1 MSYENVLTQTLLI
14 PRHHQRWVSKD
25 RAVCLVTEEY
35 LLNWKQGSV
44 KSYGRSRS
52 LSSAEA
58 ELMLAP
64 SYEVLT
70 KPWIRISV
78 KIIQKSDHLVD
89 RLRDE
94 PLSSSQIPSC
104 LAEHLAQ
111 VCRENF
117 CNLWTSAAHKFSS
130 EPNSVFQNGQDQF
143 TEVVKKYLLR
153 LQPGFYINLTD
164 KQDSSLHTGSLISS
178 PKNTVPLLGVVD
190 CKDVYLVVQPYL
202 AYSLQNIAM
211 YSPMLFSRSNA
222 KPLFI
227 LYQVLQCMAS
237 LHERGLALGRL
248 SLYNILVDKKL
259 WVYVMVPSFSFFH
272 CNGNQICQETAIFK
286 IRGSQENENL
296 IEVFETSQKKIGHIE
311 KETFAS
317 EHRNKFKHLSEN
329 EQSLADAVEF
339 FHGAEFMNY
348 SLDDLSQITESW
360 VTRKLSN
367 FKYLMILNYLTGRRT
382 GDPNHHPV
390 LPWVTDFSTADG
402 VIRNLKRS
410 KFRLNKG
417 DSQLDFTYETMTN
430 ISNNIDHIPHH
441 VSDVLSDITY
451 YVYKARRTPKQI
463 LCKYV
468 RSKWVPNEYPVS
480 MQRMYQWTPDECI
493 PEFFT
498 DPTIF
503 TSIHE
508 DLPDLQLPSWCTS
521 AQDFVLRHMNV
532 LESEDVSEKL
542 HYWIDLTFGFKLS
555 GQASVKSKNVYL
567 QLVDQHKNV
576 KNYGV
581 VQLFSHPHPHRLP
594 ISSQHDAQPP
604 RFLGTQD
611 LINAESSLDGKEVRP
626 ETAKIFIPRSFD
638 PLAPLDQFESLHAFT
653 SRAMRILSTGLTPR
667 DFETPYLA
675 DPLGRQQAVWRD
687 MQNFGCVMC
696 EMFSSQK
703 LPLLQ
708 PNTSLKERYRMIQ
721 RLHVQDRQILPRFLQ
736 KAAEIL
742 LHLDSQLSAKTSAG
756 RSDGPLFDYP
766 LINSMGLPPPTP
778 TLLLQPYVDVL
789 PFPSYFAN
797 LYNCLQQF
805 KDKDNEIEKVKM
817 DMTKSK
823 GERRKL
829 IKVTARQKVALL
841 EKYLVKYRGDL
852 SEEGYEI
859 LLPYIEDL
867 FQDPNTT
874 VQAAWSLI
882 NLIGQDLGPKE
893 TSKRF
898 LSYLSLIF
906 IGEESTPN
914 HMKLYHR
921 TFLVQLL
928 LRLGLDTFLT
938 NFSTLLVEATAG
950 YKDFVS
956 CNNTGNLEEEEEDET
971 AEGKEEEDVF
981 VEDCHKEVS
990 SIENPLEGQTTI
1002 EDELLEDS
1010 RPDIEDA
1017 DEPQVEDDIPDE
1029 EFGAMWID
1037 GDVMMEN
1044 VKDNSSRD
1052 SKDELSFDSHSSDQA
1067 SMKSGETDGRKDLCQ
1082 DDSMDRVSIHS
1093 ISAFLH
1099 QSHQPLTA
1107 KEETKNS
1114 FNEFSPDIDEDAD
1127 VTVSDSDIA
1136 VDDVDSADDV
1146 DEISDVT
1153 SENHTRGQI
1162 SSYSMIRSETDEF
1175 NQIHHT
1181 QTCNIRDIAAESIK
1195 WLSHRLGPL
1204 LTAKFLS
1211 KNLVRMLALCYLG
1224 EEQMERV
1231 NQTGKG
1237 FPHTSYA
1244 VVGDNHAVKV
1254 LECLNYVA
1262 CLYGEQVILLQY
1274 LPCIVDLVHVSW
1286 KRLTVRAEAGLVA
1299 ALVLM
1304 RHMIPLLSDTA
1315 FMDVL
1320 QESVIKEVIFPSL
1333 KLLSSTSTTF
1343 PSGSLYRSVALFK
1356 MVDIIYIIGLR
1367 LGFEMT
1373 RHHMTPVLKSFFK
1386 PFSDVYGI
1394 QSKTP
1399 TSNSPGELKEV
1410 PSQKS
1415 LKSMDSVDESYLNIK
1430 KDESTQDYII
1440 GSPVTISFLAP
1451 DAVHSP
1457 KLRGKPLKASYSL
1470 SMGHMIEE
1478 RDEDPDVNKSTGENI
1493 QLEMRETFS
1502 AKLAY
1507 AAYIPLTSVFGSH
1520 HMEDNVSN
1528 DDLIRRLCS
1537 QCDSSL
1543 NISGCF
1549 NNASNSDQ
1557 ISTGSDNVNHVEMVG
1572 NQIRL
1577 PEEEDLGISPETRH
1591 LRNQFS
1597 QSGILRVEHEET
1609 KCSDIDRN
1617 KHRHLRGDW
1626 LAYWE
1631 HELGLNERDTVFNF
1645 KQIKL
1650 QTFLGHTNSIRSITV
1665 LDSENSFISASKDK
1679 TVKLWSLCSFGDGS
1693 GKCKYQ
1699 ASYEQHKKSVFSVV
1713 YLENIRLVASC
1724 DSTVHIWDP
1733 FTEHTIRQLDSSK
1746 YSPVIALTP
1755 LPLPST
1761 VIVTATTDCTLRFL
1775 DLRTANY
1782 AHEFR
1787 CTLTSAGPIRC
1798 VTVSPDGSWVAVGF
1812 STGVISILDLQTG
1825 ILMSTWK
1832 GHDGEIVQMKT
1843 YNKNTFVS
1851 TSFDMTMK
1859 LWNVEDGKEICQFK
1873 GYSEPIHCVNFYK
1886 GQIISATTGNK
1897 IGVHTSVD
1905 KQANFSSTKLRSE
1918 TFKGVLTSMA
1928 ILPLNRT
1935 MLLGADNGSIR
1946 LLC

>member
-1 MSYENVLTQTLLI
+1 MSYENILVQTLLI
-14 PRHHQRWVSKD
+14 PRHHQRWVSKT

-44 KSYGRSRS
+44 KNYGRSRY
-52 LSSAEA
+52 LSPADA

-64 SYEVLT
+64 SCEVLT

-78 KIIQKSDHLVD
+78 KIIPKSDHLVD

-94 PLSSSQIPSC
+94 PLSSSHISNC

-130 EPNSVFQNGQDQF
+130 KPDNVLKTAQEQF

-190 CKDVYLVVQPYL
+190 CKEVYLVVQPYL
-202 AYSLQNIAM
+202 AHSLQNIAT
-211 YSPMLFSRSNA
+211 YSPTLFTRSNA
-222 KPLFI
+222 KPLFV
-227 LYQVLQCMAS
+227 LYQVLQSMAS
-237 LHERGLALGRL
+237 LHDRGLALGRL
-248 SLYNILVDKKL
+248 NLYNILVDKKL
-259 WVYVMVPSFSFFH
+259 WVYVTVPNISFFH
-272 CNGNQICQETAIFK
+272 CHGDQIGQETAMCK

-296 IEVFETSQKKIGHIE
+296 TEASETSQKKLGHIE
-311 KETFAS
+311 TETLAS
-317 EHRNKFKHLSEN
+317 EHRERIKCVSEN

-339 FHGAEFMNY
+339 FHGSDFTNY
-348 SLDDLSQITESW
+348 CLDDLSQITENW
-360 VTRKLSN
+360 VSRKLSN
-367 FKYLMILNYLTGRRT
+367 FKYLMILNYLAGRRT

-417 DSQLDFTYETMTN
+417 DRQLDFTYETMAN
-430 ISNNIDHIPHH
+430 FSNNIDHIPHH

-480 MQRMYQWTPDECI
+480 MQRMYHWTPDECI

-542 HYWIDLTFGFKLS
+542 HHWIDLTFGFKLS
-555 GQASVKSKNVYL
+555 GQASVRSKNVYL

-576 KNYGV
+576 KNHGV

-594 ISSQHDAQPP
+594 ISMQHDPQPP

-611 LINAESSLDGKEVRP
+611 LINAENSFDGKEVRP
-626 ETAKIFIPRSFD
+626 ETAKIFIPKSFE
-638 PLAPLDQFESLHAFT
+638 PMAPLDQFESLHAFT
-653 SRAMRILSTGLTPR
+653 SRAMRILSAGPASRELLTPY
-667 DFETPYLA
+667 PA
-675 DPLGRQQAVWRD
+675 DPHGRQQAVWRD
-687 MQNFGCVMC
+687 MQSFGCVMC

-708 PNTSLKERYRMIQ
+708 PNTSLMERYRMIQ
-721 RLHVQDRQILPRFLQ
+721 RLCAQERQTLPRFLQ

-742 LHLDSQLSAKTSAG
+742 LQLDTEPLPKNITQ
-756 RSDGPLFDYP
+756 RNDGPLFDYP

-778 TLLLQPYVDVL
+778 TLLLQPYVDIL

-797 LYNCLQQF
+797 LYSCLQQF
-805 KDKDNEIEKVKM
+805 KDNDSEIDKVKM
-817 DMTKSK
+817 DMSKSQA
-823 GERRKL
+823 ERRKL

-841 EKYLVKYRGDL
+841 EKYLVKYREDL

-859 LLPYIEDL
+859 LLPYVEEL

-874 VQAAWSLI
+874 VQAAWSLL
-882 NLIGQDLGPKE
+882 NLVGQDLGPVE

-898 LSYLSLIF
+898 LSYLIRIF
-906 IGEESTPN
+906 IGEVSTPK

-950 YKDFVS
+950 YKDFILCGS
-956 CNNTGNLEEEEEDET
+956 TGNLEDEEEDET
-971 AEGKEEEDVF
+971 VEEKEEEDVF
-981 VEDCHKEVS
+981 AGDCQTDVS
-990 SIENPLEGQTTI
+990 SIENPLEGHKTI
-1002 EDELLEDS
+1002 EDDLLDDS
-1010 RPDIEDA
+1010 RPDIEDN
-1017 DEPQVEDDIPDE
+1017 DEPQVEDDIPEE

-1037 GDVMMEN
+1037 GDVTVEN
-1044 VKDNSSRD
+1044 TKDSLLKD
-1052 SKDELSFDSHSSDQA
+1052 TKDEISFDSQSSDQA
-1067 SMKSGETDGRKDLCQ
+1067 SMKSGDTDARKDLYQ
-1082 DDSMDRVSIHS
+1082 DGSLDGISIHS

-1099 QSHQPLTA
+1099 QSQQPFTA
-1107 KEETKNS
+1107 EEESKIS
-1114 FNEFSPDIDEDAD
+1114 LNEFQQNLDEDVVD
-1127 VTVSDSDIA
+1127 VTVFDSDIV
-1136 VDDVDSADDV
+1136 VDDADSADDV

-1153 SENHTRGQI
+1153 SEKATSGQI
-1162 SSYSMIRSETDEF
+1162 SSCSMIRSETDEF
-1175 NQIHHT
+1175 SQIHHT
-1181 QTCNIRDIAAESIK
+1181 QTINIRDIAAESIK

-1231 NQTGKG
+1231 NQTEKCL
-1237 FPHTSYA
+1237 PHTTFA
-1244 VVGDNHAVKV
+1244 VMGDQHAVKV
-1254 LECLNYVA
+1254 LECLSYVA

-1286 KRLTVRAEAGLVA
+1286 RRLTVRAEAGLVA

-1320 QESVIKEVIFPSL
+1320 QESIIKEVILPSL

-1356 MVDIIYIIGLR
+1356 MVDIIYISGLR

-1373 RHHMTPVLKSFFK
+1373 RSHMTTVLKSFFK
-1386 PFSDVYGI
+1386 PFSDVYGK
-1394 QSKTP
+1394 QSNVP
-1399 TSNSPGELKEV
+1399 MSNSAGELKEV
-1410 PSQKS
+1410 ASQKS
-1415 LKSMDSVDESYLNIK
+1415 LKSMDEN
-1430 KDESTQDYII
+1430 
-1440 GSPVTISFLAP
+1440 P
-1451 DAVHSP
+1451 DMS
-1457 KLRGKPLKASYSL
+1457 
-1470 SMGHMIEE
+1470 
-1478 RDEDPDVNKSTGENI
+1478 KSTGESI

-1502 AKLAY
+1502 SQLAY
-1507 AAYIPLTSVFGSH
+1507 AAYIPLTSIFGSH

-1528 DDLIRRLCS
+1528 DDLIRKLCTE
-1537 QCDSSL
+1537 CDSSL
-1543 NISGCF
+1543 NLSGSF
-1549 NNASNSDQ
+1549 NNASTSD
-1557 ISTGSDNVNHVEMVG
+1557 SNVSDSGSNAEMVG
-1572 NQIRL
+1572 NQICL
-1577 PEEEDLGISPETRH
+1577 SMEEDLGINLETRH
-1591 LRNQFS
+1591 LRDQFS
-1597 QSGILRVEHEET
+1597 QSGILRVEPEET

-1617 KHRHLRGDW
+1617 KNRHLRGDW

-1650 QTFLGHTNSIRSITV
+1650 QTFLGHKNSIRSITV
-1665 LDSENSFISASKDK
+1665 LDNENSFISASKDK
-1679 TVKLWSLCSFGDGS
+1679 TVKLWSLSSFGDGS

-1699 ASYEQHKKSVFSVV
+1699 GSYEQHKKSVFSVV

-1733 FTEHTIRQLDSSK
+1733 FTEHTIRQLDSLK

-1775 DLRTANY
+1775 DLRKADY
-1782 AHEFR
+1782 SHEFK
-1787 CTLTSAGPIRC
+1787 CTLTSTGPIRC
-1798 VTVSPDGSWVAVGF
+1798 VTVSPNGSWVAVGF
-1812 STGVISILDLQTG
+1812 STGIITILDLHTG
-1825 ILMSTWK
+1825 ILMNSWK

-1843 YNKNTFVS
+1843 YNKNSFVT

-1859 LWNVEDGKEICQFK
+1859 LWNLDGEEICQFK